1 VECRE
6 EKRTRESDKKRRDKH
21 EKCTKRE
28 MAYGI
33 YSGGIKMLLII
44 FRKFLNCNLKTGL
57 IGVKL

>member
-6 EKRTRESDKKRRDKH
+6 EKRTRESDNIRRNKH

-33 YSGGIKMLLII
+33 YSGVIKMFLII
-44 FRKFLNCNLKTGL
+44 F
-57 IGVKL
+57 

>member
-6 EKRTRESDKKRRDKH
+6 EKRTRESDNIRRNKH
-21 EKCTKRE
+21 KKCTKRE

-44 FRKFLNCNLKTGL
+44 FRKFLYCNLKTGL